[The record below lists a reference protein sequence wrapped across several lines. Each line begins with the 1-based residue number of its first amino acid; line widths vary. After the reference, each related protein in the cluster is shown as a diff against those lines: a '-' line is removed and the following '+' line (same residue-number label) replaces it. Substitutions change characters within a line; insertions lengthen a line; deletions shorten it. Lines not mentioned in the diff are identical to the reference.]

1 MCGIV
6 AQFNKTNQII
16 DKEIIMAMTKD
27 IQHRGPD
34 DEGYYFSDWF
44 GLGHKRLS
52 IIDLSSCGHQPM
64 LDENSR
70 FVIAYNGE
78 LYNYLDLKNTLTSL
92 GCKFFSDSDTEVI
105 LKSYI
110 IWGSDCLMRFVG
122 MFAFVIVDLIKQRAF
137 VARDQLGI
145 KPLYYYELN
154 DSITF
159 ASEIK
164 CLRHI
169 ARFSINED
177 ALYEQFFL
185 RYVSGRRTI
194 FKDIYRLPAG
204 SYMVVD
210 KGKQPKII
218 QYYDVCNSLK
228 ESPRIDINYSDVED
242 ELNKSIYAHTVSDVG
257 YNIQLSGGID
267 SSYIT
272 AVLSKKYHHMLHT
285 FSVELNGF
293 EYDESHYQ
301 QIVSQ
306 RYATIHHRYPMGGK
320 DMAEYLPLATWH
332 MDMPIIHTSC
342 VLLMILCLHSRQHS
356 KVMLTGEGADEM
368 FGGYG
373 RYIIPLQIKIA
384 FLLKKL
390 KINPDYIPEFYKFK
404 GLKKL
409 LSRDLGIDEQI
420 NFPDDSKFLY
430 SDLKKDLSYRKH
442 VAHPFPDI
450 LRKIIASDQTSHLN
464 SLFERQDK
472 MSMAMSVETR
482 VPFCTFPLFD
492 MVNAINPK
500 KKITPYP
507 KTILKKLT
515 EKYFSNDFIYR
526 KKIGFLLPVAKWLND
541 KKTLG
546 KYLDLLTDTTFR
558 QRGYYNITEVER
570 AVDDHIKRKQDRSK
584 DLMNIIKFEVWHR
597 MFIDK
602 QASSNT
608 I

>member
-6 AQFNKTNQII
+6 AQFNKTNQAVDKAKII
-16 DKEIIMAMTKD
+16 AMAED

-34 DEGYYFSDWF
+34 DEGFYFGDWF

-52 IIDLSSCGHQPM
+52 IIDLSSRGHQPM
-64 LDENSR
+64 FDESGR

-78 LYNYLDLKNTLTSL
+78 LYNYIKLRNDLTSL

-105 LKSYI
+105 LKSYMT
-110 IWGSDCLMRFVG
+110 WGSDCLMRFVG
-122 MFAFVIVDLIKQRAF
+122 MFAFVVVDLTKYSAF

-145 KPLYYYELN
+145 KPLYYYEKN
-154 DSITF
+154 DSIAF

-164 CLRHI
+164 CLRHLT
-169 ARFSINED
+169 RFSINED

-185 RYVSGRRTI
+185 RYVSGKRTI
-194 FKDIYRLPAG
+194 FKDIYRLSAG
-204 SYMVVD
+204 SYMVID
-210 KGKQPKII
+210 KGKQPKIV
-218 QYYDVCNSLK
+218 QYYDVCSRLK
-228 ESPRIDINYSDVED
+228 ESPGIDIDYSGVED

-272 AVLSKKYHHMLHT
+272 AVLAQKYNHTLHT
-285 FSVELNGF
+285 FSVELDGF
-293 EYDESHYQ
+293 EHDESHYQ
-301 QIVSQ
+301 KIVSQ
-306 RYATIHHRYPMGGK
+306 RYETIHHRYSMGGRE
-320 DMAEYLPLATWH
+320 MADYLPLATWH

-373 RYIIPLQIKIA
+373 RYTIPLQIKIA
-384 FLLKKL
+384 FLLKRL
-390 KINPDYIPEFYKFK
+390 KIKPDYLPEIYKFK
-404 GLKKL
+404 GLRKL

-442 VAHPFPDI
+442 VADPFPDI
-450 LRKIIASDQTSHLN
+450 LSRIFASDQTSHLN
-464 SLFERQDK
+464 SLLERQDK

-507 KTILKKLT
+507 KIILKKLT
-515 EKYFSNDFIYR
+515 EKYFNNDFIYR

-541 KKTLG
+541 EKTLG

-558 QRGYYNITEVER
+558 QRGYYNIAEVEK
-570 AVDDHIKRKQDRSK
+570 AVDDHIKKGIDRSK

-602 QASSNT
+602 QASNT
-608 I
+608 L

>member
-6 AQFNKTNQII
+6 AQFNSTTKAV
-16 DKEIIMAMTKD
+16 DKITIMAMAKD

-34 DEGYYFSDWF
+34 DEGFYFADWF

-52 IIDLSSCGHQPM
+52 IIDLSSRGHQPM
-64 LDENSR
+64 LDESSR

-78 LYNYLDLKNTLTSL
+78 LYNYVELRNDLTSL
-92 GCKFFSDSDTEVI
+92 GCNFYSDSDTEVI
-105 LKSYI
+105 LKAYI
-110 IWGSDCLMRFVG
+110 TWGSECLMRFVG
-122 MFAFVIVDLIKQRAF
+122 MFAFVVVDLIKQSAF

-145 KPLYYYELN
+145 KPLYYSEKN

-169 ARFSINED
+169 KRFSTNEA
-177 ALYEQFFL
+177 ALYEQFFF
-185 RYVSGRRTI
+185 RYVSGKQTI
-194 FKDIYRLPAG
+194 FKDIYRLAAG
-204 SYMVVD
+204 SYMVID
-210 KGKQPKII
+210 KGKQPKIV

-228 ESPRIDINYSDVED
+228 ESPGTNIDYRGVEN
-242 ELNKSIYAHTVSDVG
+242 ELHKSIFEHTVSDVG
-257 YNIQLSGGID
+257 YNIQLSGGVD

-272 AVLSKKYHHMLHT
+272 AVLAKEFNHKLHT
-285 FSVELNGF
+285 FSVELDGF
-293 EYDESHYQ
+293 EHDESHYQ
-301 QIVSQ
+301 QIVSRQ
-306 RYATIHHRYPMGGK
+306 YSTIHHRYPMGGGE
-320 DMAEYLPLATWH
+320 MAKYLPLATWH

-342 VLLMILCLHSRQHS
+342 VLLMILCQYSRQHS
-356 KVMLTGEGADEM
+356 KVMLTGEGADEL

-373 RYIIPLQIKIA
+373 RYTIPLRNKIAYLLKRIKIKPNY
-384 FLLKKL
+384 L
-390 KINPDYIPEFYKFK
+390 PEFYKFK

-442 VAHPFPDI
+442 VADNFPDI
-450 LRKIIASDQTSHLN
+450 LRRIFASDQTSHLN
-464 SLFERQDK
+464 SLLERQDK

-492 MVNAINPK
+492 IVNPINSQ
-500 KKITPYP
+500 KKINPYP

-515 EKYFSNDFIYR
+515 EKYYNKDFIYR
-526 KKIGFLLPVAKWLND
+526 KKNGFLLPIAQWLND

-546 KYLDLLTDTTFR
+546 KYLDLLTDNTFR
-558 QRGYYNITEVER
+558 QRGYYNVTEVER
-570 AVDDHIKRKQDRSK
+570 ALVDHQKRGIDRSK

-602 QASSNT
+602 QASNSL
-608 I
+608 